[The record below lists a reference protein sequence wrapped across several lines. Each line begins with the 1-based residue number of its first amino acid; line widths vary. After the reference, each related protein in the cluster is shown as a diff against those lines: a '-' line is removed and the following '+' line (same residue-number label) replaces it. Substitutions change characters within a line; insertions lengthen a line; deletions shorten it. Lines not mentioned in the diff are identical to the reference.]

1 MIPLSGPRLVGSAL
15 LAAVGLVGAVATA
28 RPEPA
33 VAAAPFVVAVLVGL
47 VAGGRPSATAEV
59 VASSTRAVAGDEIEV
74 VATVRSSAAGH
85 RAVARLRVPAELELV
100 DGAPSVADLLAGGR
114 ATFRWRLRAERWG
127 GVGRL
132 VVEVGVV
139 DRMGM
144 RRTEVTGA
152 SAPLR
157 VLPDEAALRRILS
170 PRSLRTIPGGHSSRH
185 RGEGIEFADMRP
197 FVPGDRA
204 RSVNWRASARR
215 GELWVDERHPERSG
229 EVVLFLD
236 SFVAAGHGRDR
247 RGERVGPGADA
258 RREPRALERV
268 GDGRAVG
275 RVRRR
280 TGSVGRRFD
289 RPIGCRRVHRRAGAD
304 LDGPGAR
311 RHRDAT
317 RGHRDPRA
325 RAAPGSARRIAD
337 RLLDDELGAAHADR
351 RRRRDQP
358 VVLMTA
364 LADRAGDRAQRAPRE
379 REHAAL
385 RVAVEP
391 VLVDAEPAA
400 GLQRHDRA
408 VGEPKLRPAVL
419 AGLDAIA
426 REQRIAVDRTQRAL
440 RAGRAA
446 RDDDVAGD
454 HPEPRVLRGRRARR
468 ERGERRRRGQRAAA
482 TGPRQPSRRPH
493 EGVETAHQN
502 R

>member
-100 DGAPSVADLLAGGR
+100 DGAPSVADLLARGR

-236 SFVAAGHGRDR
+236 SFVAAGHGRDDTLR
-247 RGERVGPGADA
+247 RTVELARAVLGRHVAANDRVGLVDLGGVFRWVRPGGGTVQ
-258 RREPRALERV
+258 L
-268 GDGRAVG
+268 
-275 RVRRR
+275 
-280 TGSVGRRFD
+280 F
-289 RPIGCRRVHRRAGAD
+289 
-304 LDGPGAR
+304 
-311 RHRDAT
+311 
-317 RGHRDPRA
+317 
-325 RAAPGSARRIAD
+325 RIA
-337 RLLDDELGAAHADR
+337 E
-351 RRRRDQP
+351 
-358 VVLMTA
+358 A
-364 LADRAGDRAQRAPRE
+364 LADTEVWASSADKPLEVLPVRALPRRSLVIGLSPLLDPRGVASFVRMRARG
-379 REHAAL
+379 L
-385 RVAVEP
+385 DVAVIEVSP
-391 VLVDAEPAA
+391 LAA
-400 GLQRHDRA
+400 VPPTPGGR
-408 VGEPKLRPAVL
+408 GEL
-419 AGLDAIA
+419 AHRLWSL
-426 REQRIAVDRTQRAL
+426 E
-440 RAGRAA
+440 RAA
-446 RDDDVAGD
+446 TRD
-454 HPEPRVLRGRRARR
+454 EL
-468 ERGERRRRGQRAAA
+468 RRRGVGVTEWASGAPI
-482 TGPRQPSRRPH
+482 GPVLDELLAYREAVSRWAR
-493 EGVETAHQN
+493 
-502 R
+502 